1 MRIELEDTFDI
12 FERPSIEDNH
22 RALRIIERL
31 TCMFHEGFASQWNC
45 G

>member
-1 MRIELEDTFDI
+1 MRIEREDTFEI

-22 RALRIIERL
+22 RGLRIIGRS
-31 TCMFHEGFASQWNC
+31 TCMFHEGFASQGKC